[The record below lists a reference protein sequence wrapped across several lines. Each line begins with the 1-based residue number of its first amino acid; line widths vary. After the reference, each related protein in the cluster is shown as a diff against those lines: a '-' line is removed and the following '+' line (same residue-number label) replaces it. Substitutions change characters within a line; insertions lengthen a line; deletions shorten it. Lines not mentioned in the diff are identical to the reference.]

1 MPCEAPAADLAYA
14 IESFVHGQ
22 EPVRFFAECAAL
34 VRAGGTL
41 VICDDFRRPT
51 ADAGA
56 QSAID
61 RFRRGWHVN
70 ALLGSDE
77 LRALASQAGFV
88 HRSTTDL
95 SRYLELDRP
104 RDRAIRVLAATT
116 GWIPAMWSRYG
127 ALLGGSALQ
136 ECLQRGWI
144 GYDLV
149 VFERR

>member
-1 MPCEAPAADLAYA
+1 MPRQ
-14 IESFVHGQ
+14 S
-22 EPVRFFAECAAL
+22 
-34 VRAGGTL
+34 
-41 VICDDFRRPT
+41 T
-51 ADAGA
+51 ADARA
-56 QSAID
+56 EPAIE

-70 ALLGSDE
+70 TLLESNALQAIAGS
-77 LRALASQAGFV
+77 AGFA

-95 SRYLELDRP
+95 TRYLELDRP

-136 ECLQRGWI
+136 ECLKRRWI